1 MKKNKISTITLLL
14 LLVVFVPACGGSDV
28 DKKKEEFAEKYDCE
42 NVDDCLTKFNFE
54 AARAFAGLENDNT
67 ISGDKHKAFKKVFG
81 AETTYWI
88 DEGEYDRA
96 LSILAEGK
104 AVIEDT
110 YYMGKNEFNVMR
122 FKLISSVVDKLL
134 DQASYKEAKRW
145 ALKCDDLTVDG
156 WDKSDSGDYDEKTN
170 MKNTLL
176 KKIKETEEL
185 MN

>member
-1 MKKNKISTITLLL
+1 MKMKRKIIPITLML
-14 LLVVFVPACGGSDV
+14 LLVIFVSSCGGSDV
-28 DKKKEEFAEKYDCE
+28 DKKKEEVAEKYDCE
-42 NVDDCLTKFNFE
+42 NVDDCITKFNFE
-54 AARAFAGLENDNT
+54 AARAFAGVEDDLM
-67 ISGDKHKAFKKVFG
+67 GDKQKAFKKVIS
-81 AETTYWI
+81 AETNYWI

-104 AVIEDT
+104 VGIEDT
-110 YYMGKNEFNVMR
+110 PLGETEFNVMR

-134 DQASYKEAKRW
+134 DQASYKEAKKW

-156 WDKSDSGDYDEKTN
+156 WSKSQDRNYDEKTN

>member
-1 MKKNKISTITLLL
+1 MKIKRKIIPSL
-14 LLVVFVPACGGSDV
+14 FVLSLAAFISSCGGSDA
-28 DKKKEEFAEKYDCE
+28 DKKKAEVAEKYDCE

-54 AARAFAGLENDNT
+54 AARAFAGAMESDLM
-67 ISGDKHKAFKKVFG
+67 GDKQQAFKKIIS

-96 LSILAEGK
+96 LSILAEGQ
-104 AVIEDT
+104 VGIEDT
-110 YYMGKNEFNVMR
+110 PFGENEFKVMR

-134 DQASYKEAKRW
+134 DQASYKEAKKW
-145 ALKCDDLTVDG
+145 ALKCDDLTVEG
-156 WDKSDSGDYDEKTN
+156 WAKSETNDYDEKTN

-176 KKIKETEEL
+176 KKIKETEDL